1 MNMKRFV
8 TNVVIVGEKKKRKAL
23 YRWTHEL
30 HCICRMP
37 DDGSNMVACSKCK
50 KWYHEECLR
59 VIAVETTGCAESTKM
74 PLEEDDLQSQG

>member
-1 MNMKRFV
+1 MNMKPFV

-50 KWYHEECLR
+50 KWYHEECLW